1 MEDIGDAWLV
11 KTKFGG
17 YETHAKHMPDMRARL
32 ACTLIEKW
40 GMVAA
45 TVADGED
52 SAGRSRM
59 RLLTPAEV
67 VGRACETA
75 ERAIEEMHRLGWMH
89 AVEAPTE

>member
-1 MEDIGDAWLV
+1 MIQS
-11 KTKFGG
+11 KF
-17 YETHAKHMPDMRARL
+17 HPDMRARL
-32 ACTLIEKW
+32 AMTLIEKW

-75 ERAIEEMHRLGWMH
+75 ERAIEAMHGLGWMH
-89 AVEAPTE
+89 AVEEPTE

>member
-1 MEDIGDAWLV
+1 MQDIGDAWLF
-11 KTKFGG
+11 KTKFGE
-17 YETHAKHMPDMRARL
+17 YHTQAKYHPDMRARL
-32 ACTLIEKW
+32 AMTLIEKW

-52 SAGRSRM
+52 SAGRQRT

-75 ERAIEEMHRLGWMH
+75 ERAVEEMHSLGWFH
-89 AVEAPTE
+89 AVEAHTE

>member
-1 MEDIGDAWLV
+1 MEDLGDAWLMGNMIHN
-11 KTKFGG
+11 KF
-17 YETHAKHMPDMRARL
+17 HPDMRARL
-32 ACTLIEKW
+32 AMTLIEKW

-75 ERAIEEMHRLGWMH
+75 ERAVEEMHRLGWMH
-89 AVEAPTE
+89 AVEAPE